1 MARLHAKEAVRLLRE
16 KRVEGFEIL
25 QRSDSDIVRIATDIA
40 LGLQSGKMWVITW
53 MILFILATGFRFI
66 WQIHAYYN
74 PEYWYVV
81 KTIP

>member
-40 LGLQSGKMWVITW
+40 LGLQSGKM
-53 MILFILATGFRFI
+53 
-66 WQIHAYYN
+66 
-74 PEYWYVV
+74 
-81 KTIP
+81 